1 MRVDRL
7 PPALHTRGV
16 TVQAPSS
23 NPATDA
29 PAASGGAG
37 PGKVQAL
44 PGTGGAGPRAGD
56 SPDPSDVASVASVT
70 LAAELRS
77 RPVPSRARR
86 GYTRGSM
93 LRRRFT
99 VRFLKLLLPAAALAL
114 LSAIVL
120 WPEFERTSENAR
132 LSFRRL
138 SRATPESVRVVDPRY
153 QGIDDQ
159 GRPFNVTAFIASQ
172 PGSSNVVDLEAPRGD
187 MTLTNGGWVLLDNK
201 TGRLDRGEDI
211 LDLWGDVTIWQDDG
225 TLIETQQA
233 RVDVKEG
240 HAEGDSHV
248 AAQGSFGTIT
258 GDGFRLRDRGAVVVF
273 TGNARAVLEGRR

>member
-1 MRVDRL
+1 MRVDR
-7 PPALHTRGV
+7 PSAPLHTGGV

-23 NPATDA
+23 NPATDGS
-29 PAASGGAG
+29 AASGGTGAG
-37 PGKVQAL
+37 KPHAL
-44 PGTGGAGPRAGD
+44 PGAGDAARAGGRE
-56 SPDPSDVASVASVT
+56 ASYEPPAGASVT
-70 LAAELRS
+70 LAAELRP

-138 SRATPESVRVVDPRY
+138 SRTTPEAVRVVDPRY

-172 PGSSNVVDLEAPRGD
+172 PGASNVVDLEAPRGD
-187 MTLTNGGWVLLDNK
+187 MTLTNGGWVLLDSR
-201 TGRLDRGEDI
+201 TGRLDREENI

-240 HAEGDSHV
+240 HAEGDSPV

-273 TGNARAVLEGRR
+273 TGNARAVLEGSK

>member
-1 MRVDRL
+1 MRVDR
-7 PPALHTRGV
+7 PPRAIHTGGV

-29 PAASGGAG
+29 PAASGAAG
-37 PGKVQAL
+37 PGKVHA
-44 PGTGGAGPRAGD
+44 PPGAGVAPPRVA
-56 SPDPSDVASVASVT
+56 DPLPPEDPAAASVT
-70 LAAELRS
+70 LAADLRP

-86 GYTRGSM
+86 SYTRGAM

-99 VRFLKLLLPAAALAL
+99 VRLFKLLLPAAALAL

-120 WPEFERTSENAR
+120 WPEFERTTENAR

-138 SRATPESVRVVDPRY
+138 SRATPEAVRVVDPRY

-187 MTLTNGGWVLLDNK
+187 MTLTNGGWVLLDSK
-201 TGRLDRGEDI
+201 TGRLDRQENI

-240 HAEGDSHV
+240 HAEGDTHV

-273 TGNARAVLEGRR
+273 TGNARAVLEGGK

>member
-1 MRVDRL
+1 MR
-7 PPALHTRGV
+7 A
-16 TVQAPSS
+16 
-23 NPATDA
+23 
-29 PAASGGAG
+29 
-37 PGKVQAL
+37 
-44 PGTGGAGPRAGD
+44 
-56 SPDPSDVASVASVT
+56 
-70 LAAELRS
+70 

-86 GYTRGSM
+86 GYTRGAM

-138 SRATPESVRVVDPRY
+138 SRTTPEAVRVVDPRY

-159 GRPFNVTAFIASQ
+159 GRPFNVTAFIAAQ

-187 MTLTNGGWVLLDNK
+187 MTLTNGGWVLLDSK
-201 TGRLDRGEDI
+201 TGRLDREENI